1 MANNNVQQQLQNMVK
16 FIQKEAKEKASEIEV
31 KTEEEFTIEKARLL
45 QTQKQKISADFARKE
60 QQVQVDKKIAH
71 SHEITRSRLAILRA
85 REKGVNKVLE
95 KASLELEQLSKG
107 AGYKDLLVKL
117 ILQALQKLG
126 DENEVLVQCRE
137 EDREIAAEAVELA
150 KQAREKAGAPVKLI
164 LDVRNYLAPSREK
177 AGPKTLTTCSGGVV
191 LSARGRIFCDN
202 TLDVR
207 LKYAYESLVP
217 EIRKSLFSQ

>member
-1 MANNNVQQQLQNMVK
+1 MANVQQQLQNMVK

-31 KTEEEFTIEKARLL
+31 KTEEEFTIEKARLV
-45 QTQKQKISADFARKE
+45 QTQKQKIAADFARRE

-71 SHEITRSRLAILRA
+71 SHEITRSRLEILRA
-85 REKGVNKVLE
+85 RERGVNRVLE
-95 KASLELEQLSKG
+95 QASKELEQLSKG
-107 AGYKDLLVKL
+107 SGYKDLLVKL

-126 DENEVLVQCRE
+126 DETEVLVQCRE
-137 EDREIAAEAVELA
+137 EDREIAAEAVDIARES
-150 KQAREKAGAPVKLI
+150 REKAGAPVKLI
-164 LDVRNYLAPSREK
+164 LDMKNYLPPSREK

-217 EIRKSLFSQ
+217 QIRKNLFDGAK

>member
-1 MANNNVQQQLQNMVK
+1 MANVQQQLQNMVK

-31 KTEEEFTIEKARLL
+31 KTEEEFTIEKARLV
-45 QTQKQKISADFARKE
+45 QTQKQKIAADFARRE

-85 REKGVNKVLE
+85 RERGTVKVLE
-95 KASLELEQLSKG
+95 QASAQLEKLSKG
-107 AGYKDLLVKL
+107 EGYKDLLVSL

-126 DENEVLVQCRE
+126 DETEVLVQCRE
-137 EDREIAAEAVELA
+137 EDRDVAAEAVEIA
-150 KQAREKAGAPVKLI
+150 KQTREKAGEPVKLV
-164 LDVRNYLAPSREK
+164 LDLKNYLAPSREK
-177 AGPKTLTTCSGGVV
+177 AGPKTLNTCSGGVV

-217 EIRKSLFSQ
+217 QIRQNLFAK